1 MAERNRNRNS
11 NKSSGKE
18 SRSGNLPE
26 NRHNKKLPDLDTDN
40 EQSMSTEGDTA
51 NPKYSK
57 TKVRKEDKEK
67 RESGDGTR
75 YS

>member
-1 MAERNRNRNS
+1 MAESSRNRNG
-11 NKSSGKE
+11 NKSYNKE
-18 SRSGNLPE
+18 NRTGSLPE
-26 NRHNKKLPDLDTDN
+26 NRQNHKLPDLDTDN
-40 EQSMSTEGDTA
+40 EQSMSTEGDTS